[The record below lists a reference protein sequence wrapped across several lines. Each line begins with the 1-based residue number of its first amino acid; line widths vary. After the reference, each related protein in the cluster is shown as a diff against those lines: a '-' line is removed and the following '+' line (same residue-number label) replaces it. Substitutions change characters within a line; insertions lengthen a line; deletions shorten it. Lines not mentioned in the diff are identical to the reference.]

1 MTRDENGVVLCVGE
15 PLIALAPEP
24 GDLLSDTER
33 VLVSEGGAEL
43 NVAVHLARLGL
54 RVRFAGRVGDD
65 PLGRRVHAVLRRE
78 GVDASGLTF
87 DPTRPT
93 GVYFKQYA
101 SAATSFH
108 YYRDGSAASAL
119 GDLPDAASAGVRHV
133 HLTGILP
140 ALSHS
145 CRRLTERLMSERR
158 HATRSFD
165 VNYRA
170 PLWNP
175 EAAAPVLRDLA
186 DQADIAFVGLDEAR
200 ALWGTET
207 PDNVRRLLPNVAELV
222 VKDGERPAL
231 ALLNGGARV
240 SEPPVARKVVDP
252 VGAGDGFAAG
262 YLAARLTGMDVRSA
276 LRLGHTIAAGV
287 LGAHGDHGDPTTE
300 HQIAAA
306 LNNPGRVR
314 PPHRC
319 CHQRREVHG

>member
-1 MTRDENGVVLCVGE
+1 MTRGVVLCVGE

-24 GDLLSDTER
+24 GDLLTDTDR

-54 RVRFAGRVGDD
+54 PVRFAGRVGAD
-65 PLGRRVHAVLRRE
+65 PLGHRLHELLRRE

-87 DPTRPT
+87 DSARPT

-101 SAATSFH
+101 SDGASFH

-119 GDLPDAASAGVRHV
+119 GELPQGACTGVGHV

-140 ALSHS
+140 ALSDA

-158 HATRSFD
+158 EATRSFD

-170 PLWNP
+170 PLWKR
-175 EAAAPVLRDLA
+175 EVAAPVLRELA
-186 DQADIAFVGLDEAR
+186 DRADIAFVGLDEAH

-207 PDNVRRLLPNVAELV
+207 PDDVRRLLPSVGELV
-222 VKDGERPAL
+222 VKDSERPAL
-231 ALLNGGARV
+231 AFVNGGCV
-240 SEPPVARKVVDP
+240 SEPPVASEIVDP

-262 YLAARLTGMDVRSA
+262 YLAARLTGRDVRTA

-287 LGAHGDHGDPTTE
+287 LGAHGDHGDPAAE
-300 HQIAAA
+300 RQIAAA
-306 LNNPGRVR
+306 LKSRAA
-314 PPHRC
+314 
-319 CHQRREVHG
+319 

>member
-1 MTRDENGVVLCVGE
+1 MTRHDTGVVLCVGE
-15 PLIALAPEP
+15 PLIALGPEP
-24 GDLLSDTER
+24 GDLLTDTDR

-54 RVRFAGRVGDD
+54 PVRFAGRVGDD
-65 PLGRRVHAVLRRE
+65 PLGHRLYEVLRRE

-101 SAATSFH
+101 SAGTSFH

-119 GDLPDAASAGVRHV
+119 GELPETACAGVSHV

-140 ALSHS
+140 ALSES
-145 CRRLTERLMSERR
+145 CRRLTERLMTERR
-158 HATRSFD
+158 EATRSFD

-170 PLWNP
+170 PLWKP

-186 DQADIAFVGLDEAR
+186 DRADIAFVGLDEAH

-207 PDNVRRLLPNVAELV
+207 PEDVRRLLPNVGELI
-222 VKDGERPAL
+222 VKDSERPAL
-231 ALLNGGARV
+231 TFMNGGGRV
-240 SEPPVARKVVDP
+240 SEPPVAREVVDP

-262 YLAARLTGMDVRSA
+262 YLAARLTGNDVRSA

-287 LGAHGDHGDPTTE
+287 LGAHGDHGDPTTG

-306 LNNPGRVR
+306 LNHPGA
-314 PPHRC
+314 
-319 CHQRREVHG
+319 

>member
-1 MTRDENGVVLCVGE
+1 MTRDDTGVVLCVGE

-24 GDLLSDTER
+24 GDLLTDTDR

-43 NVAVHLARLGL
+43 NVAVHLARLGF

-65 PLGRRVHAVLRRE
+65 PLGRRLHAVLRRE

-101 SAATSFH
+101 SAGTSFH

-119 GDLPDAASAGVRHV
+119 GELPYSACAGVSHV

-140 ALSHS
+140 ALSES
-145 CRRLTERLMSERR
+145 CRRLTERLMTERR
-158 HATRSFD
+158 EATRSFD

-170 PLWNP
+170 PLWKP

-186 DQADIAFVGLDEAR
+186 DRADIAFVGLDEAH

-207 PDNVRRLLPNVAELV
+207 PEDVRRLLPNVGELI
-222 VKDGERPAL
+222 VKDSERPAL
-231 ALLNGGARV
+231 TFVNGGGRV
-240 SEPPVARKVVDP
+240 SEPPVAREVVDP

-262 YLAARLTGMDVRSA
+262 YLAARLTGNDVRSA

-287 LGAHGDHGDPTTE
+287 LGTHGDHGDPRTE

-306 LNNPGRVR
+306 LNYPGD
-314 PPHRC
+314 
-319 CHQRREVHG
+319 

>member
-1 MTRDENGVVLCVGE
+1 MTRHDTGVVLCVGE
-15 PLIALAPEP
+15 PLIALGPEP
-24 GDLLSDTER
+24 GDLLTDTDR

-54 RVRFAGRVGDD
+54 PVRFAGRVGDD
-65 PLGRRVHAVLRRE
+65 PLGHRLFEVLRRE
-78 GVDASGLTF
+78 GIDASGLIF

-101 SAATSFH
+101 SAGTSFH

-119 GDLPDAASAGVRHV
+119 GELPETACAGVSHV

-140 ALSHS
+140 ALSES
-145 CRRLTERLMSERR
+145 CRRLTERLMTERR
-158 HATRSFD
+158 EATRSFD

-170 PLWNP
+170 PLWKP

-186 DQADIAFVGLDEAR
+186 DRADIAFVGLDEAN

-207 PDNVRRLLPNVAELV
+207 PEDVRRLLPNVGELI
-222 VKDGERPAL
+222 VKDSDRPAL
-231 ALLNGGARV
+231 TFVNGGGRV
-240 SEPPVARKVVDP
+240 SEPPVAREVVDP

-262 YLAARLTGMDVRSA
+262 YLAARLTGNDVRSA

-287 LGAHGDHGDPTTE
+287 LGAHGDHGDPRTE
-300 HQIAAA
+300 RQIAAA
-306 LNNPGRVR
+306 LNHPRD
-314 PPHRC
+314 
-319 CHQRREVHG
+319 